1 MPVPL
6 RRVPGAGGGDFRVPF
21 DDDMRLP
28 VGGGGQLPADDAE
41 PMGDFESV
49 NHDPG
54 HEFIPSRGGETP
66 REGQQGGGGGGQAT
80 PTRPMEP
87 QPISGQTPIQVTQP
101 MASASPQA
109 LTSTLRNKGAYG
121 GPSGLTQG
129 GFGLPFDPTSNNKS
143 DPIQFLIQQLIG
155 GR

>member
-1 MPVPL
+1 MPAI
-6 RRVPGAGGGDFRVPF
+6 RRMPGAGGGDFRVPF

-28 VGGGGQLPADDAE
+28 LQPGGGGQLPADDAE
-41 PMGDFESV
+41 EMAPFESI
-49 NHDPG
+49 NADPTHG
-54 HEFIPSRGGETP
+54 GTPSRNGETP
-66 REGQQGGGGGGQAT
+66 REGQGGGGGNAT

-87 QPISGQTPIQVTQP
+87 QPISGQNPIQITQP

-109 LTSTLRNKGAYG
+109 LTSTLRNKGVYG

-143 DPIQFLIQQLIG
+143 DPIQFLIQQLLG